1 MNYTDSERERLSYMN
16 NDPNYSLY
24 ARLDQATS
32 ALEKAEEEA
41 ETLTNKLV
49 NFEEEKD
56 RVFEIISLVKETASD
71 LDRLI
76 NDLPDR

>member
-24 ARLDQATS
+24 AQLDQATS

-41 ETLTNKLV
+41 ETLTNKLT
-49 NFEEEKD
+49 NLEEENN
-56 RVFEIISLVKETASD
+56 RVFEIVSLVKETASD
-71 LDRLI
+71 LNRWI

>member
-1 MNYTDSERERLSYMN
+1 MNYTNSELERISYMS

-24 ARLDQATS
+24 AQLDQATT
-32 ALEKAEEEA
+32 ALEEAEEKAEK
-41 ETLTNKLV
+41 LTGKLV

-71 LDRLI
+71 LNRLV

>member
-24 ARLDQATS
+24 AQLDQATS